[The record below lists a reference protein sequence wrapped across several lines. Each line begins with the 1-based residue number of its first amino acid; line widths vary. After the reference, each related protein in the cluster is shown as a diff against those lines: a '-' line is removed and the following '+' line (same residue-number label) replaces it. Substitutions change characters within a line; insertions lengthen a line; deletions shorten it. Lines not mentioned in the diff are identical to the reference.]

1 MNQARLK
8 DNTNVVKEELS
19 CVRKLADKISDKSL
33 KQLEQDGVF
42 LFPET
47 IIDSDDLDD
56 ENFIL
61 KSNGNYYQTGNIMGF
76 IGYGDEK
83 LIIESRF
90 STNDEDF
97 FFQYLLSRVL
107 DFPNIVDLPT
117 TINNDEKIVDYMDF
131 LFPFYLKAATR
142 KGLFKQYERQEYNDS
157 NIKGQIKVPRHIK
170 INTPFIG
177 KVAYSE
183 REFSYDNN
191 LNELIRHTIEF
202 LKTKP
207 YGYKILKK
215 ADDEVKQIVDVTKNY
230 SVQNRNKV
238 INNNLKHPIVHAY
251 FKEYRALQQ
260 LCLMILQNKRHGLGQ
275 GKKKIYGILFDG
287 SWLWEEYINKLIGE
301 YYYHPMNKAGKG
313 VQWLFNNNTGKV
325 YPDFIS
331 KNTENRIIADAKYK
345 PVNNIGNKDYL
356 QILAYM
362 FRFDSKKGFFLY
374 PETSGSNMVTMNLN
388 KGSSYEKNVKP
399 RLDISVVKLGLNIP
413 CDAKSYNDFVKSI
426 KTSENELINVVRE
439 NAN

>member
-1 MNQARLK
+1 MNQVRLK
-8 DNTNVVKEELS
+8 DNANIVKEELS
-19 CVRKLADKISDKSL
+19 CVRKLADKTSDKSL
-33 KQLEQDGVF
+33 MQLEQEGVF

-47 IIDSDDLDD
+47 IVDSDDLDD

-61 KSNGNYYQTGNIMGF
+61 RSNGNYYQTGNVMGF
-76 IGYGDEK
+76 IGYDDEK

-90 STNDEDF
+90 SNNEEDF
-97 FFQYLLSRVL
+97 FFQYLLTKVL

-117 TINNDEKIVDYMDF
+117 TINNDEKIVSYMDF

-142 KGLFKQYERQEYNDS
+142 KGLFKQYERHEYNDS
-157 NIKGQIKVPRHIK
+157 NIKGQINVPRHIK

-177 KVAYSE
+177 KVAYSK

-207 YGYKILKK
+207 YGYKILNK

-230 SVQNRNKV
+230 SIQNRNKV
-238 INNNLKHPIVHAY
+238 INDNLKHPIVHAY
-251 FKEYRALQQ
+251 FKEYRTLQQ

-301 YYYHPMNKAGKG
+301 YFYHPMNKAGKG
-313 VQWLFNNNTGKV
+313 VQWLFSNNTGKV

-331 KNTENRIIADAKYK
+331 KNAKYRIIADAKYK
-345 PVNNIGNKDYL
+345 PANNIGNKDYL
-356 QILAYM
+356 QVLAYM
-362 FRFDSKKGFFLY
+362 FRFDSKKGYFIY
-374 PETSGSNMVTMNLN
+374 PESDTSNGCFMKLN
-388 KGSSYEKNVKP
+388 KGLSYEKNVAPKS
-399 RLDISVVKLGLNIP
+399 DIFIVKLGLNIP
-413 CDAKSYNDFVKSI
+413 SDAKSYNDFVESI
-426 KTSENELINVVRE
+426 KASEIKLINTIKE